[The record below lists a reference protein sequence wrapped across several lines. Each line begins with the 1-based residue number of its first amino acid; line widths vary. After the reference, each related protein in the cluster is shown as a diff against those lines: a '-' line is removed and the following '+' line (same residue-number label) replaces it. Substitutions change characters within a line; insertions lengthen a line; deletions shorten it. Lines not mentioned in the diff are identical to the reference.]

1 MTARSPVA
9 RRAVL
14 VAGALGGLLVAAGLA
29 GCTGTTPPP
38 PTPATTPPDVAL
50 DLAATDRARTSA
62 TALAAAATS
71 LAGARPDLAGLL
83 ATVVADHRAHLAALG
98 VAPTAAAS
106 PSASAAAAA
115 RRPDAAG
122 LAGAEFEAARQALT
136 DAQATSPGLAALL
149 ARIAAARATH
159 ADLVSARARL
169 RPLPVLAVSPT
180 SASATPGSA
189 ASVVPTPATM
199 PAAAGP
205 TAAAA
210 AGSLPGSS
218 ASGAGAAPGVSATG
232 GPGTSLTPGPIPA
245 GAALRA
251 PARDALAALAAGEH
265 AAVYAYGVDRR
276 ARRVRVTG
284 PGALAAWNWHVTR
297 RDELEERL
305 LDAGVQ
311 PPAAAP
317 AYQLGA
323 APDAGAAVALAATVE
338 DRLAQLAAHAVAATT
353 GADRSDAAARPG
365 GRCPPGGRLARPR
378 SRPARLTS
386 AALPG

>member
-1 MTARSPVA
+1 VTARSPVA

-14 VAGALGGLLVAAGLA
+14 AAGGLAGVLAAAGLA
-29 GCTGTTPPP
+29 GCTGATPTR

-50 DLAATDRARTSA
+50 DLAATDRARASA
-62 TALAAAATS
+62 TALAVAATS

-106 PSASAAAAA
+106 PSASGAAAG

-122 LAGAEFEAARQALT
+122 LAGTEFEAARQALT

-159 ADLVSARARL
+159 ADLVSARASL
-169 RPLPVLAVSPT
+169 RPPPVLVVSPT
-180 SASATPGSA
+180 PASATPGSG

-205 TAAAA
+205 TAAA

-232 GPGTSLTPGPIPA
+232 GPGASLAPGPIPA

-265 AAVYAYGVDRR
+265 AAVYAYGVVAARVADADRSR
-276 ARRVRVTG
+276 
-284 PGALAAWNWHVTR
+284 ALAAWNWHVTR

-353 GADRSDAAARPG
+353 GADRSDAAGALVAGARRAAAWR
-365 GRCPPGGRLARPR
+365 GRG
-378 SRPARLTS
+378 